1 MSHGEL
7 SKPDPDGM
15 VHVQA
20 VPQLNLSNKF
30 MRHVIYGAVS
40 DKDSGGHGSFEGNL
54 RNNLVGGTQ
63 CHRLILTKVFLAD

>member
-40 DKDSGGHGSFEGNL
+40 DKESGGHGWVRCPSFEGNL
-54 RNNLVGGTQ
+54 RNNLVGGT
-63 CHRLILTKVFLAD
+63 